1 MQIIVCIEIIE
12 LNNIAMLHIDTS
24 YYVYII
30 LHNVYI
36 SGRSDWWVYLY
47 SLASIVID
55 MKSRFDI
62 QLSKVL
68 IILMQ
73 SVSCSR

>member
-36 SGRSDWWVYLY
+36 SGWSD
-47 SLASIVID
+47 
-55 MKSRFDI
+55 
-62 QLSKVL
+62 
-68 IILMQ
+68 
-73 SVSCSR
+73 